1 MTCHSHPPKPP
12 SSFEGC
18 PCMKSPSLRES
29 MYRSWSELVPRC
41 GGCIAPRMTI
51 RLLGSFVLVSGVMVS
66 SAEGSLFVREEQRYR
81 RCLLQQQGLVG
92 DRHMTQQLEKG
103 KAQDILEC
111 YPYNI
116 HFIRGCSGMGVVL
129 LLLLILATLLMFVAV
144 ATDRWRLTLPWAHG
158 CTLLIIQE
166 LILVAGCW
174 ELLGLGDLVLYA
186 IHIILL
192 SYSAMATYAML
203 KLVQHGAMNQEY
215 SRQV

>member
-116 HFIRGCSGMGVVL
+116 HFRSVAPDLALGTWLHPSDYTGTNPSGRMLGIAGPGGSGPLRHSHHSSL
-129 LLLLILATLLMFVAV
+129 LQ
-144 ATDRWRLTLPWAHG
+144 RY
-158 CTLLIIQE
+158 
-166 LILVAGCW
+166 
-174 ELLGLGDLVLYA
+174 GDLCYA
-186 IHIILL
+186 QI
-192 SYSAMATYAML
+192 
-203 KLVQHGAMNQEY
+203 GAAWGNEP
-215 SRQV
+215 RI